1 LDGTRFSEERR
12 GADRVASEPK
22 PIDEGE
28 AHMRPRVATFL
39 AAALA
44 AAAAG
49 SASAQQPASPAPTF
63 ANPNLTEKGVRA
75 LAANCAICHGTEG
88 RAAAGSTVRGLAGRP
103 RQELVQIMAA
113 FRDGSRP
120 ATIMHQ
126 VVKGFSEAEID
137 AMADW
142 FSRKPR

>member
-1 LDGTRFSEERR
+1 M
-12 GADRVASEPK
+12 V
-22 PIDEGE
+22 
-28 AHMRPRVATFL
+28 L

-49 SASAQQPASPAPTF
+49 SAPAQQPASAAPTF
-63 ANPNLTEKGVRA
+63 ADPNLTEKGARA

-88 RAAAGSTVRGLAGRP
+88 RAAAGSNVRGLAGRP

-120 ATIMHQ
+120 APIMHQ
-126 VVKGFSEAEID
+126 IAKGYSQAEIE

-142 FSRKPR
+142 FARQPR

>member
-1 LDGTRFSEERR
+1 M
-12 GADRVASEPK
+12 GA
-22 PIDEGE
+22 
-28 AHMRPRVATFL
+28 
-39 AAALA
+39 
-44 AAAAG
+44 
-49 SASAQQPASPAPTF
+49 
-63 ANPNLTEKGVRA
+63 RA

-88 RAAAGSTVRGLAGRP
+88 RAAAGSNVRGLAGRP

-126 VVKGFSEAEID
+126 IAKGYSQAEIE

-142 FSRKPR
+142 FARQPR